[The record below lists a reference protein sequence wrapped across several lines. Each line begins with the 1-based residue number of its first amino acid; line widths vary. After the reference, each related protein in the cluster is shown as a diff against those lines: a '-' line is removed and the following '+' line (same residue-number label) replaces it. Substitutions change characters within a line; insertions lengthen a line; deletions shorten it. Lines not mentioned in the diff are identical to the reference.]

1 MKNMNA
7 QSAAQVSPVQPNT
20 NDSAEGRVRRLYAHQ
35 GGPLIGW
42 LLDEARRRGIELQQM
57 AAELGV
63 TYGYIHQLRTGIRR
77 TSSISHDF
85 ASACG
90 AFLGVPTV
98 VVLLLAGF
106 LTMRDFAVRALSEE
120 ELVDK
125 AVRQMLDDSHV
136 RSFLPVD
143 AASLPLEAKR
153 ALVAMYSE
161 VTGADMFEWRE
172 LPNMLRWLQ
181 RAALVHDENEGC
193 AVRGHRD
200 VLDRDD

>member
-7 QSAAQVSPVQPNT
+7 QLAAQVSAVPSDT
-20 NDSAEGRVRRLYAHQ
+20 NESAEERVRRLYAQQ

-42 LLDEARRRGIELQQM
+42 LLDEARRRGLEMQQM

-77 TSSISHDF
+77 TSSVSHDF
-85 ASACG
+85 ASACA

-98 VVLLLAGF
+98 TVLLLAGF

-120 ELVDK
+120 ELIDK
-125 AVRQMLDDSHV
+125 AVRQMLDDSQV

-143 AASLPLEAKR
+143 VASLPLEAKR
-153 ALVAMYSE
+153 ALVAMYAE
-161 VTGADMFEWRE
+161 VTDADMFELRE

-181 RAALVHDENEGC
+181 RAALVHDENEAC
-193 AVRGHRD
+193 VARGHRD
-200 VLDRDD
+200 VLDREN

>member
-7 QSAAQVSPVQPNT
+7 QSVAQVSPVPPNT
-20 NDSAEGRVRRLYAHQ
+20 NESAEERVRRLYAHQ

-42 LLDEARRRGIELQQM
+42 LLDEARRRGLELQQM

-77 TSSISHDF
+77 TDSVSKAF
-85 ASACG
+85 ASAAA

-98 VVLLLAGF
+98 TVLLLAGF
-106 LTMRDFAVRALSEE
+106 LTMRDFAVLALSEE
-120 ELVDK
+120 ELVER

-143 AASLPLEAKR
+143 VSSLSLEAKR
-153 ALVAMYSE
+153 ALVAMYAE
-161 VTGADMFEWRE
+161 VTGTDMFEWRE

-181 RAALVHDENEGC
+181 RAALVHDENEAC
-193 AVRGHRD
+193 ALRGHRD
-200 VLDRDD
+200 VLHREE